1 MLFIYVFAITLF
13 HNVLNLNVFLIFI
26 YLFYR
31 EYKYIALISLGNI
44 LHHCRHSDEAAIVV
58 RAAVDNAPD
67 SAICHFTL
75 GNIYAVSLV
84 CYF

>member
-1 MLFIYVFAITLF
+1 MFFIIFF
-13 HNVLNLNVFLIFI
+13 FL
-26 YLFYR
+26 YR
-31 EYKYIALISLGNI
+31 DYKYIALISLGNI

-75 GNIYAVSLV
+75 GNIYAVS
-84 CYF
+84 

>member
-1 MLFIYVFAITLF
+1 MYSFAITLF
-13 HNVLNLNVFLIFI
+13 HNVLKLNVFLIFFF
-26 YLFYR
+26 LYR
-31 EYKYIALISLGNI
+31 DYKYIALISLGNI

-75 GNIYAVSLV
+75 GNIYAVS
-84 CYF
+84 